1 MKRFVDDNAVFE
13 IKIPIS
19 WKYSLL
25 DNRVHTFEE
34 YDPWNSDCFQFSI
47 TKIESEQRKKELVQM
62 FSLLPPL
69 EISDVD
75 YRAYPDN
82 EEDSLIIKSWTTI
95 FGNEVIHFTLIVDK
109 DADPE
114 LNPVPVEEK
123 VKTVH
128 KILASFDLIPDEY
141 KERKLNSYRFEMFL
155 QGIGATNLMLSK
167 AIESKAFI
175 EATCLLG
182 TQIDSL
188 LRIAIVLKK
197 QLINRNMVIE
207 KEWIY
212 QGATD
217 KKKSEKDIYKKAKE
231 LGILDEATFDNLY
244 KLYEDRNR
252 VVHRFII
259 SEITLADVESI
270 SYEYYQIR
278 EKIKQAVDDIESE
291 QIKQNIGM
299 TTVDESD
306 PGNKSPYMHFF
317 MGKIGK
323 VQYFDENQKDS
334 QAEEQV

>member
-13 IKIPIS
+13 LKIPIS

-25 DNRVHTFEE
+25 DNRVHTFQD
-34 YDPWNSDCFQFSI
+34 YDPWNSYCFQFSI
-47 TKIESEQRKKELVQM
+47 TKIESEERKKELVQM
-62 FSLLPPL
+62 FTLLPPL
-69 EISDVD
+69 DISDVD
-75 YRAYPDN
+75 YRAYPDS
-82 EEDSLIIKSWTTI
+82 EEDSLTIKSWTTI

-114 LNPVPVEEK
+114 LNPVPIEEK

-128 KILASFDLIPDEY
+128 NILTSFDLIPDEF

-155 QGIGATNLMLSK
+155 QGIGATNLMLNK
-167 AIESKAFI
+167 AIENKAFI

-188 LRIAIVLKK
+188 LRIAIVLQH
-197 QLINRNMVIE
+197 QLINKNMVIE

-212 QGATD
+212 QGTTD
-217 KKKSEKDIYKKAKE
+217 KKKSEKDIYKKAKD
-231 LGILDEATFDNLY
+231 LGIIDEAMFDDLY

-270 SYEYYQIR
+270 SYEYYQVR
-278 EKIKQAVDDIESE
+278 ENIKQIVDDIESE

-323 VQYFDENQKDS
+323 LRYFDESKESNI
-334 QAEEQV
+334 EE